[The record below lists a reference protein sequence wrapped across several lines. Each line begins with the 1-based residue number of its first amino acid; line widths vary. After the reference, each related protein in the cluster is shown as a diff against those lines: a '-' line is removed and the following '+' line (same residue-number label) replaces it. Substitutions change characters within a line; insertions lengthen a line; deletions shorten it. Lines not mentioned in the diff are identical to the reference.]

1 MVVYFDH
8 GPCEGGVPEK
18 PQVSKRTEGHGEIL
32 RTELN
37 FPQDHKHDP
46 KFHVGPNLQR
56 MGVSLWA
63 SARCWRLFRKL
74 PGIWL
79 CWRILKLCALMSCCA
94 CAVAGPAQW

>member
-56 MGVSLWA
+56 MGEFL
-63 SARCWRLFRKL
+63 CGHL
-74 PGIWL
+74 PVVGGCSGSFL
-79 CWRILKLCALMSCCA
+79 RFGCAGEFSSC
-94 CAVAGPAQW
+94 VH